1 MSNKRK
7 RARGQGSIYLR
18 GDSAVYW
25 IKYKDA
31 SGQTVPESTGTKN
44 YAKALAMLKSKLA
57 RIEVG
62 EYVAP
67 KAQNVTVNDIVEF
80 SLNVAQGKGNRNVPK
95 DRGIWDGQL
104 RPVFGHLPALALIDG
119 VKLMEYKTRL
129 MNEGRDSDT
138 CNRHFS
144 ILRCAF
150 NRSKARLSKQQPDW
164 KNLFSKDT
172 ENPEHVKMIDDAVY
186 PKLAAEA
193 AKVGTWCRTL
203 LELGCEIGWRRNVW
217 VNLKVRDVDMLHCRI
232 TLPGL
237 LSKNKE
243 PYVAYFEQG
252 SNLYHLLSAC
262 VIGKGQDDF
271 VITRANG
278 KPIRDFRETWLKI
291 TTAAGI
297 APKQGR
303 TGKLVAGIKFHN
315 TRNTAATRMIQ
326 AGLSEVEA
334 MERGGWKT
342 RNIFEHYHINN
353 DAAKQEAAK
362 KMAARSELRYG
373 NGYGAQE
380 MVQSSATS
388 EVEQVELTSL
398 PS

>member
-7 RARGQGSIYLR
+7 RARGQGSVYLR
-18 GDSAVYW
+18 GDSAIYW
-25 IKYKDA
+25 IGYKDIVG
-31 SGQTVPESTGTKN
+31 STIKESTGTKN
-44 YAKALAMLKSKLA
+44 YAKALAMLKAKVA
-57 RIEVG
+57 RVEVG
-62 EYVAP
+62 EFVPP
-67 KAQNVTVNDIVEF
+67 KVQNVTVNDIVEF
-80 SLNVAQGKGNRNVPK
+80 SLNVAQGKGNRNVHK
-95 DRGIWDGQL
+95 DRGIWEGQL
-104 RPVFGHLPALALIDG
+104 RPAFGQLPALALVDG
-119 VKLMEYKTRL
+119 IKLMEYKTSL
-129 MNEGRDSDT
+129 LNQGRDSDT
-138 CNRHFS
+138 VNRHFS

-150 NRSKARLSKQQPDW
+150 NRSKARLGKQQPDW
-164 KNLFSKDT
+164 KNLFSADT
-172 ENPEHVKMIDDAVY
+172 MNPEHVKMIDDDTY
-186 PKLAAEA
+186 TKLAAEA
-193 AKVGTWCRTL
+193 AKVGVWCRTL

-262 VIGKGQDDF
+262 VVGKGQDDF

-278 KPIRDFRETWLKI
+278 KPIRDFRETWLNI
-291 TTAAGI
+291 TRAAGI
-297 APKQGR
+297 APRQGR

-342 RNIFEHYHINN
+342 RNIFEHYHI
-353 DAAKQEAAK
+353 DRDEAKQEAAH
-362 KMAARSELRYG
+362 KMAARELRYG
-373 NGYGAQE
+373 NRYGAQE
-380 MVQSSATS
+380 MVQSSATA